1 MAIYLIEDNITIWAE
16 KYDSSSFPD
25 NITSICHLP
34 ANTWLILNMNT
45 SHKLLIG
52 TATRNT
58 KKLATLIP
66 KGLYKS
72 HFDVAPVTLPLKEWI
87 ARLFQQIKHEQIYIE
102 IIDSN
107 TLRCLT
113 SLL

>member
-16 KYDSSSFPD
+16 EYDSSSLPG
-25 NITSICHLP
+25 NITPICNLP

-52 TATRNT
+52 TAAQNT
-58 KKLATLIP
+58 KTLAIPIP

-87 ARLFQQIKHEQIYIE
+87 ARLLQQIKSEQIYIE